1 MRDLTEEN
9 LTEAVLARYENCKSL
24 RFQEIMRSLVRHLH
38 AFIREVEGW
47 DDVRIGVESN
57 GHAVLKFTSC
67 PQLRLHAQIG
77 GEALRVRFERVAA
90 G

>member
-57 GHAVLKFTSC
+57 GHAVLNLQTVLSLGYTPKS
-67 PQLRLHAQIG
+67 
-77 GEALRVRFERVAA
+77 AA
-90 G
+90 KH